1 MVFRLLQNQYRRARP
16 WIDRLGA
23 ALLAVALSPI
33 MAACAVLIKLT
44 SRGPIFYTQER
55 VGKGGRTFTLIKLRT
70 MYQNAEADTGPTWAK
85 GDHRDPRVTPV
96 GRLLRRTHLDEVPQ
110 LINVLKGEMSL
121 IGPRPERP
129 SFVEDFREEI
139 PDYEDRLAVKPGI
152 TGLAQIRSGYDRT
165 MRDVRRKVK
174 LDKTYINR
182 MCWMVDAA
190 ILGRTAIKVFRR
202 EKVNR

>member
-1 MVFRLLQNQYRRARP
+1 LVFRLLQNQYRRARP